1 MIKPKAPKPE
11 ETEYLGEELEEE
23 DEEEEDPQLILDQI
37 RETEVFMEGGINKI
51 PDTYIAGLLKTYLAK
66 NFCQNRGYVLDDFY
80 DFLFTVVVILKI
92 RVRPSLSIVDFRKRK
107 IWIVLNN
114 KYLTQIYPKVIKPTG
129 SNGFVLAQVIT
140 VDISIK
146 VFFSLKCS

>member
-23 DEEEEDPQLILDQI
+23 DEEEEDPKLILDQI

-66 NFCQNRGYVLDDFY
+66 NFCQNRGYVLDDF
-80 DFLFTVVVILKI
+80 
-92 RVRPSLSIVDFRKRK
+92 P
-107 IWIVLNN
+107 
-114 KYLTQIYPKVIKPTG
+114 QIT
-129 SNGFVLAQVIT
+129 AQVHDCLYHHPLLHCGCCRPKNYSAKPKSQQ
-140 VDISIK
+140 VK
-146 VFFSLKCS
+146 KKKWWK